1 MVEEEFVD
9 IGVYW
14 LFCTGILAV
23 GCAMHLLLPSSR
35 AILLLIPS
43 FSLSAAFLHITVVFF
58 FKKFGNYFEME
69 AWLTASL
76 TDIGF

>member
-9 IGVYW
+9 IGAYW

-43 FSLSAAFLHITVVFF
+43 FSL
-58 FKKFGNYFEME
+58 FEQ
-69 AWLTASL
+69 LFY
-76 TDIGF
+76 I